1 MVLIVTHCGAG
12 SNPDVADAAERAG
25 REGLRVLEG
34 GASAL
39 DAVEAAVALLED
51 DPRLNAGTGGR
62 LNLEGVAEMDAALMA
77 SDQRCG
83 AVAAITRVRN
93 PIRVARKV
101 LESPHVLLVGQGAT
115 AFARREGFPDYDPVT
130 PRARELLQEA
140 LRQLR
145 AGELP
150 PWQAGHWK
158 GYHLD
163 TVGAVA
169 QDAKGAYAA
178 AGSTGGVSLKL
189 PGRVGDTPLVGCGLY
204 AGPEGAVTATGVGE
218 EIIRRVLSKEVYDR
232 IAAGE
237 DPHEVCP
244 AALRPFPIDV
254 TVGLIAVGRRG
265 WAAASNR
272 DMAWWCNA
280 RRAGHERGA
289 GASRPP

>member
-25 REGLRVLEG
+25 REGLGVLEG
-34 GASAL
+34 GGSAL

-93 PIRVARKV
+93 PIRVARRV
-101 LESPHVLLVGQGAT
+101 LESPHVLLVGPGAT
-115 AFARREGFPDYDPVT
+115 AFARRQGFPDYDPVT

-145 AGELP
+145 DGELP
-150 PWQAGHWK
+150 PWQAHHWK
-158 GYHLD
+158 DYHFD

-169 QDAKGAYAA
+169 EDAQETYAA

-204 AGPEGAVTATGVGE
+204 AGPGGAVTATGVGE

-232 IAAGE
+232 IVAGE
-237 DPHEVCP
+237 DPHAACA
-244 AALRPFPIDV
+244 AALRPFPTDV
-254 TVGLIAVGRRG
+254 TVGLVAVGRRG

-280 RRAGHERGA
+280 GRPGRERGA